1 MKKKQI
7 GFLLLFGAAL
17 MLSGCGD
24 DAEGRIEI
32 DDSAPSQVTHVNA
45 ESTAGAVTLTWQIPT
60 SSSFM
65 YTKVVYTDAD
75 GKEQYQI
82 FSKERASADGQMS
95 ATFKG
100 FIQTDPVTFQLYA
113 CSVRGNNAGAVE
125 VTGIPGAPNFSAVLE
140 SITVD
145 AAYGGIKVN
154 TPNTFDDAVVVAV
167 EWQPSAGGKSGST
180 KYIVSPKSNDGR
192 FVRLDVDSGFL
203 LEQASVTI
211 HTEDEFGHASANRQ
225 FTVTPRT
232 VKKLEQSLMSIP
244 GYNPNSNDAT
254 IGYSS
259 QESQGEGATNGRAAC
274 MLDGNTGTFWHSSWK
289 VATTYPQWFI
299 VDLGKDYQI
308 AQVELTR
315 RIGDSRGQKGQTIYT
330 CASDKAGDA
339 SNPDSWGWDSYG
351 SFSFDNT
358 SDAPQASD
366 LSGRLQAA
374 RYIKV
379 YFGTEMKGSGN
390 NTMVSEFNVYIVE

>member
-17 MLSGCGD
+17 LLSSCAD

-32 DDSAPSQVTHVNA
+32 DDSAPAQVSNVNA
-45 ESTAGAVTLTWQIPT
+45 VSSAGAVTLTWHIPT

-75 GKEQYQI
+75 GNEQYQL
-82 FSKERASADGQMS
+82 FSKEHATTDGQMS

-100 FIQTDPVTFQLYA
+100 FIKTDPVTFKLYA
-113 CSVRGNNAGAVE
+113 CSVRGNNAGALE
-125 VTGIPGAPNFSAVLE
+125 VSGTPGAPNFSAVLE
-140 SITVD
+140 KITVD
-145 AAYGGIKVN
+145 AAYGGIKVQTAN
-154 TPNTFDDAVVVAV
+154 SFDDAVVVAV
-167 EWQPSAGGKSGST
+167 AWQSATSGKSGST
-180 KYIVSPKSNDGR
+180 TYKVEPNTNDGH
-192 FVRLDVDSGFL
+192 FVRLDVDGGFL
-203 LEQASVTI
+203 QESSTITI
-211 HTEDEFGHASANRQ
+211 HTEDEFGHASDPKT
-225 FTVTPRT
+225 FTVTPKA
-232 VKKLEQSLMSIP
+232 VKKLDQSLLSIP
-244 GYNPNSNDAT
+244 GYNPDSNDGT

-315 RIGDSRGQKGQTIYT
+315 RIGDSRGQKGHTLYT
-330 CASDKAGDA
+330 CAESKAADA
-339 SNPDSWGWDSYG
+339 TNPDSWGWDSYG
-351 SFSFDNT
+351 SFAFNNN
-358 SDAPQASD
+358 SDAPQAYD
-366 LSGRLQAA
+366 LSERLQAA